1 MKTFTQLVKE
11 ASKNV
16 AEVFPWDIAD
26 RFVNQD
32 LLIVDVREPYE
43 YDAMH
48 IADSLNVPR
57 GILETACEYNYEET
71 VPELVTAREKH
82 IVLVCRSGN
91 RSIFAA
97 DVMQEMGY
105 QHVYSLKTGLR
116 GWADNE
122 LPLFDKDDKPVDVD
136 AAEAYFLPQVRP
148 DQLEKKS

>member
-11 ASKNV
+11 ASENV
-16 AEVFPWDIAD
+16 AEVFPWDIGE
-26 RFVNQD
+26 RFPSQD

-57 GILETACEYNYEET
+57 GILETACEYNFEET

-82 IVLVCRSGN
+82 IILVCRSGN

-97 DVMQEMGY
+97 EVMQQMGY

-122 LPLFDKDDKPVDVD
+122 LPLFDNDNNPVDID

-148 DQLEKKS
+148 DQIAKKS